1 MIPIAPAALSIYWQN
16 VKWTAIPLV
25 LLIVVLGYV
34 FSNHSEDTPTA
45 FVGGSVMSG
54 GSARDGGGTMPP
66 AFRSN
71 PRSIPVK
78 GNVVSVLVHC
88 NRVATCDGYA
98 ELDSIRTGA
107 LLGIRD
113 YHLKAGA
120 DTRVR
125 IPVLPGMR
133 EKRVRLSWQQDV
145 SGWSGGWYDLT
156 LHRAL
161 KTSR

>member
-1 MIPIAPAALSIYWQN
+1 MIPTALAAPSIYWQN
-16 VKWTAIPLV
+16 VKWTAISALV
-25 LLIVVLGYV
+25 FLVVAGGFLAIR
-34 FSNHSEDTPTA
+34 SPDETA
-45 FVGGSVMSG
+45 PFEFI
-54 GSARDGGGTMPP
+54 GSATSGESVREGGGTMPP

-98 ELDSIRTGA
+98 ELDSPRTGA

-120 DTRVR
+120 DTRIR
-125 IPVLPGMR
+125 IPLLPGTR
-133 EKRVRLSWQQDV
+133 EKHVRLSWQQDV

-156 LHRAL
+156 LR
-161 KTSR
+161 RR

>member
-1 MIPIAPAALSIYWQN
+1 M
-16 VKWTAIPLV
+16 KWA
-25 LLIVVLGYV
+25 V
-34 FSNHSEDTPTA
+34 FSALVCLVVAGWFLAIRSPEETA
-45 FVGGSVMSG
+45 PFHFIESATSG
-54 GSARDGGGTMPP
+54 GNVREGGGTMPP

-71 PRSIPVK
+71 PRSIRVK

-156 LHRAL
+156 LHR
-161 KTSR
+161 R

>member
-1 MIPIAPAALSIYWQN
+1 MKWAAIFAVVSL
-16 VKWTAIPLV
+16 
-25 LLIVVLGYV
+25 VVLGG
-34 FSNHSEDTPTA
+34 FLAIHSPDETTA
-45 FVGGSVMSG
+45 FHFI
-54 GSARDGGGTMPP
+54 GSASNGTSVRDGGGTMPP

-71 PRSIPVK
+71 PKSIPVE
-78 GNVVSVLVHC
+78 GDVVSVLVHC

-120 DTRVR
+120 DTRSR

-133 EKRVRLSWQQDV
+133 EKHVRLSWQQDV

-156 LHRAL
+156 LHR
-161 KTSR
+161 R